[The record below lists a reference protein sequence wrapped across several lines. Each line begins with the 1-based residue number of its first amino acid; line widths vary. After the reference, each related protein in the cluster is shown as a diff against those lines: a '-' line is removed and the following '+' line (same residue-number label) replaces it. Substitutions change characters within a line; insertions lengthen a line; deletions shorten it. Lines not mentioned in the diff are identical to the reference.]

1 MGLFNKDGWLKKLAG
16 GLSKTKTGI
25 TGKISELINYYK
37 EINDDFFEEL
47 EMILISSDIGVSAT
61 NAILKDLREKV
72 KAQKIGDPEKIYSL
86 LRESIT
92 TILNSAQKN
101 DEESFPLLLLVT
113 GVNGV
118 GKTTAIGKI
127 SNYYVQNG
135 KSVMVAAADTFRA
148 AAAQQLDLWAKKSGA
163 LIVRG
168 ADGADPSS
176 VVFDAIAS
184 AKSKKIDVL
193 ICDTAG
199 RLHNKKNLMDELS
212 KIGRVIKREYP
223 EAKRQNLLVLDA
235 TTGQN
240 ALTQAKGFS
249 DAVGIDGIILNKL
262 DGTAKGGVAVAI
274 AKEMNIPIL
283 YVGVGEGIDDLRP
296 FNAEEFAANIV

>member
-1 MGLFNKDGWLKKLAG
+1 MGLFNKDSWLKKLAG
-16 GLSKTKTGI
+16 GLSKTKNN
-25 TGKISELINYYK
+25 ISQKLDELIKYYK

-61 NAILKDLREKV
+61 DAILKELRSKV
-72 KAQKIGDPEKIYSL
+72 KAEKIGSSEQIYSL
-86 LRESIT
+86 LRQSIAD
-92 TILNSAQKN
+92 ILTKAVKEE
-101 DEESFPLLLLVT
+101 EESYPLLLLIT

-118 GKTTAIGKI
+118 GKTTAIGKLA
-127 SNYYVQNG
+127 NFYGKNG

-148 AAAQQLDLWAKKSGA
+148 AAADQLTEWARRSGA

-168 ADGADPSS
+168 SDGADPSS

-184 AKSKKIDVL
+184 AKAKKIDVL

-199 RLHNKKNLMDELS
+199 RLHNKKNLMDELA
-212 KIGRVIKREYP
+212 KIGRVIAREYP
-223 EAKRQNLLVLDA
+223 QARRQNLIVLDA

-240 ALTQAKGFS
+240 ALQQVKGFS
-249 DAVGIDGIILNKL
+249 EAVGIDGIILNKL

-274 AKEMNIPIL
+274 AKEMDLPIL
-283 YVGVGEGIDDLRP
+283 YIGVGEGMDDLRP
-296 FNAEEFAANIV
+296 FDAEDFAANIL